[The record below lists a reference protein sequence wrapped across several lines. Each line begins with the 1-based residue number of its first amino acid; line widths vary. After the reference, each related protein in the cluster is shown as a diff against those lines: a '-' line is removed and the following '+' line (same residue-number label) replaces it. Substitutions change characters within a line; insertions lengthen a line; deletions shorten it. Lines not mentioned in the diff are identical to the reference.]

1 VADSVLGRVDGARLL
16 VDLQQV
22 NGIVQSFSGCQLP
35 AAIAYRVTD
44 GLVEKFGCAFARIWL
59 MEPERTMLKLVAS
72 SGLYSRI
79 DGDFS
84 RVPVGAYKVGKIA
97 QHQIPFLSNQLAEE
111 TWVKDRHWAISHGIK
126 GFAGYPLIVDRE
138 TIGVLAVFSQ
148 QVMVAE
154 FLEVLQ
160 SLCTSATIAL
170 EAAIRYQRGV
180 EQGQNAMSVGS
191 LATGTTLSEQLKQ
204 TLKSAQ
210 LTLVGMERSLALP
223 LHNLLLRTGEILGQ
237 RDCIYARLTYE
248 RDRLAL
254 EAVIAEPVNLK
265 ILELDFADILF
276 ESTCIGGNL
285 EIVRQGDRSVFQCL
299 LRIPYAV
306 PPLGL
311 RLRIVCRSTL
321 LQRAFSQL
329 AYLAGLTVVAI
340 ADPTVPLLTEDL
352 ELARSAT
359 AVLWVALP
367 VKEASFKAIFLPK
380 AVKARL
386 DLSITP
392 QQLQEAVETV
402 TQGKIWGI
410 EPIKTTERTILSER
424 ELEIMQG
431 LARGF
436 RDRDLATQLIISE
449 STVKFHINN
458 ILAKLKAKTRFQ
470 ALYLAMK
477 QGLIE

>member
-1 VADSVLGRVDGARLL
+1 
-16 VDLQQV
+16 
-22 NGIVQSFSGCQLP
+22 
-35 AAIAYRVTD
+35 
-44 GLVEKFGCAFARIWL
+44 
-59 MEPERTMLKLVAS
+59 
-72 SGLYSRI
+72 
-79 DGDFS
+79 
-84 RVPVGAYKVGKIA
+84 
-97 QHQIPFLSNQLAEE
+97 
-111 TWVKDRHWAISHGIK
+111 
-126 GFAGYPLIVDRE
+126 
-138 TIGVLAVFSQ
+138 
-148 QVMVAE
+148 
-154 FLEVLQ
+154 
-160 SLCTSATIAL
+160 
-170 EAAIRYQRGV
+170 
-180 EQGQNAMSVGS
+180 
-191 LATGTTLSEQLKQ
+191 
-204 TLKSAQ
+204 
-210 LTLVGMERSLALP
+210 MERSLALP

-248 RDRLAL
+248 RDHLAL
-254 EAVIAEPVNLK
+254 EAVIAEPANLK
-265 ILELDFADILF
+265 ILELDFTDIIF

-299 LRIPYAV
+299 LRIPYVAT
-306 PPLGL
+306 PLGL
-311 RLRIVCRSTL
+311 RLRIFCRSAL

-367 VKEASFKAIFLPK
+367 AKESSCKAIFLPK

-402 TQGKIWGI
+402 TQGKFWGI
-410 EPIKTTERTILSER
+410 EPIQTTERTILSER

-470 ALYLAMK
+470 ALYLAME